1 MSQAG
6 LLTPAIAAPVLPDDP
21 LDLVPGGGT
30 VAVAMSG
37 GVDSGVAAARCVARG
52 LDVVGVTLAMWPRR
66 AEVTRDRG
74 CCGVDAVTDAR
85 RTAAHLGISHYVW
98 NLEEEFEAAVI
109 ADFEAEYAAGRTP
122 NPCVR
127 CNQRVKFG
135 VLLERALAL
144 GAGHLATGHYARV
157 GRRGGAWTL
166 HRGAD
171 PRKDQAYTLYQLGQD
186 RLAHAVFPVGASASK
201 QAVREQ
207 ASRLGLGVAAKPDS
221 QELCFVD
228 GGIREEL
235 ERRLAGRF
243 QPGPIVDLHG
253 STVGEHPGLPFY
265 TVGQRSGLGVA
276 PRRADATPLH
286 VIALDAARNT
296 LVVGPREA
304 LLRDTVVAAACSW
317 VGAPPQVGEEGC
329 TAQLRAHGQAHPAR
343 VEEATASVLRLRLD
357 PPAAQVAAGQPVVL
371 YRGDEVLGGGT
382 IVGSSGSPR

>member
-1 MSQAG
+1 
-6 LLTPAIAAPVLPDDP
+6 
-21 LDLVPGGGT
+21 
-30 VAVAMSG
+30 
-37 GVDSGVAAARCVARG
+37 
-52 LDVVGVTLAMWPRR
+52 
-66 AEVTRDRG
+66 
-74 CCGVDAVTDAR
+74 VTDAR
-85 RTAAHLGISHYVW
+85 RTAARLGIPHYVW

-157 GRRGGAWTL
+157 GRRGGSWTL

-186 RLAHAVFPVGASASK
+186 RLGQAVFPVGASASK

-207 ASRLGLGVAAKPDS
+207 AGQLGLGVAAKPDS

-228 GGIREEL
+228 EGIREEL

-243 QPGPIVDLHG
+243 QPGPIVDLDG
-253 STVGEHPGLPFY
+253 GTLGEHRGLPFY
-265 TVGQRSGLGVA
+265 TVGQRSGLGIA

-286 VIALDAARNT
+286 VIALDAASNT
-296 LVVGPREA
+296 VVVGPRRA
-304 LLRDTVVAAACSW
+304 LLRDAVVATACSW
-317 VGAPPQVGEEGC
+317 VGDPPAVGEGC
-329 TAQLRAHGQAHPAR
+329 SAQLRAHGEAHPAR
-343 VEEATASVLRLRLD
+343 VEEAGASGLRIRLD
-357 PPAAQVAAGQPVVL
+357 PPASQVASGQPVVL

-382 IVGSSGSPR
+382 ISGSA